1 MNNEA
6 IPFTS
11 SQPMRVLV
19 LRGGPSSER
28 DISLITGAAIA
39 AGLGRAGHAVIES
52 DIMPDD
58 VSALDRDDFDV
69 VFIAMH
75 GAFGESGEVQ
85 ALCEER
91 GLLYTGSGPVASRMA
106 MDKVQSKQCFVQGKL
121 ETPAWVLATPE
132 DAQAARNTAIAEL
145 GLPVVV
151 KPVDGGSSVDV
162 TITGDAEGVVE
173 AVDDLVS
180 RYGSALVEAFIAGR
194 ELTVGVLGNEPLDV
208 LEIVPGGDFYDKF
221 AKYDDDAPTQY
232 LFEHGI
238 SEATCERVRSM
249 AMKAHEVLGCR
260 DMSRSDFILDA
271 SGVPWLLE
279 INTIPGFTPH
289 SLLPMS
295 AAHRGIGFDE
305 LADRL
310 VQMAANRALQ
320 EKVM

>member
-1 MNNEA
+1 MTNGSDT
-6 IPFTS
+6 FTS

-39 AGLGRAGHAVIES
+39 AGLARAGHTVIES

-58 VSALDRDDFDV
+58 TSALDRDDFDV

-91 GLLYTGSGPVASRMA
+91 GLKYTGSGPLASRMA
-106 MDKVQSKQCFVQGKL
+106 MDKVQSKNCFVQAK
-121 ETPAWVLATPE
+121 LATPKWFLAE
-132 DAQAARNTAIAEL
+132 GGADACDAIATL
-145 GLPVVV
+145 GPWVVV

-162 TITGDAEGVVE
+162 TITEDASLASKAIDEVVE
-173 AVDDLVS
+173 
-180 RYGSALVEAFIAGR
+180 RYGSALIEEFIPGR
-194 ELTVGVLGNEPLDV
+194 ELTVGVLGDDALDV
-208 LEIVPGGDFYDKF
+208 LEIVPAGEFYDKF

-232 LFEHGI
+232 LFDHDL
-238 SEATCERVRSM
+238 SESVCEAARTM
-249 AMKAHEVLGCR
+249 ALRAHESLGCR
-260 DMSRSDFILDA
+260 DMSRSDFILDPA
-271 SGVPWLLE
+271 GQLQLLE

-295 AAHRGIGFDE
+295 AMHRGIGFDV
-305 LADRL
+305 LVDRL
-310 VQMAANRALQ
+310 VQMAANRSLQ